1 MVTTLLSTKWH
12 VPPLRPERVPRAHLI
27 ERLNAALQAKL
38 TLVSAP
44 AGFGKTTL
52 ISEWAVVCP
61 NPVAWLSLDEA
72 DNDPA
77 RFLAYLIAAL
87 QTLDASIGAAVLPTL
102 QAGRLQPLEQLI
114 AQLINQ
120 IDATKHRVVLI
131 LDDYHLIKAQEIH
144 EAVAFLLE
152 HLPHNL
158 HLVIATRAD
167 PPLPLARLRAR
178 AQLKE
183 LRQSDLRFTS
193 EEIAAFLNRIMGL
206 GLSPQQVAALAECT
220 EGWVAGLQ
228 MAAVSMQGQDKARVA
243 SLVQELAGSD
253 RYIMD
258 YLLSEVL
265 ERQPSDVQRFLL
277 QTSVLERLSGPL
289 CDAVLGQQDGAQSML
304 EHLERANLFVLALD
318 SHRQW
323 YRYHRLFADLL
334 RSRLATAQSDL
345 APQLHQRASIWF
357 EQNGMLP
364 EAIEH
369 AISAQDY
376 VRAADR
382 IAQVAEETVMRSELA
397 TFLRWVD
404 RLPTELVVARPS
416 LALAHAWALLMTGR
430 WAEAMN
436 SYLGESDAALAA
448 QKLAPLQ
455 ALIALF
461 EGRLPDAR
469 ALALQALQE
478 LPEGDGFLRGTATWN
493 LSLTCLAEG
502 DFEGAR
508 QALEGLLRMSRGR
521 GNTVL
526 AVMAL
531 CSLAIVHRRQGHL
544 QQSRAMFERALELA
558 TDQDG
563 HRLPA
568 ASEPLMALGELWR
581 EWNDLDRATQYLA
594 EGIERAKQW
603 AEASSLDGYMSL
615 ARVEQARGD
624 WTAADAAIDN
634 AMRMAEQF
642 DIMEMDDL
650 LVALLQARLL
660 LGRGQTE
667 AARRC
672 IRRWGLDRDL
682 SLDQPT
688 PTSGVQEAF
697 MRSRLRKYQH
707 ILLARLRIAEGRPA
721 EALALVEPL
730 LPKLEEL
737 QRTDLALEVWILIAL
752 AYQALDDED
761 PAMAALG
768 RALSL
773 AEAGGYVR
781 TFVDE
786 GPPMAR
792 LLYQAAQQDIY
803 PQYAGKLLA
812 AYPIAERAAVSAPS
826 MELVEPLSGRELEI
840 LELVAK
846 GLTNQQIAEKLFLSL
861 ATVKWHTHNIYGKLG
876 VNRRT
881 EAVARART
889 LGILPTLLASP

>member
-1 MVTTLLSTKWH
+1 MATTLLSTKWH
-12 VPPLRPERVPRAHLI
+12 IPPVRPERVARPHLI
-27 ERLNAALQAKL
+27 ERLNAVLQAKL

-52 ISEWAVVCP
+52 ISEWAAACP
-61 NPVAWLSLDEA
+61 CPVAWLSLDES

-77 RFLAYLIAAL
+77 RFSAYLIAAL
-87 QTLDASIGAAVLPTL
+87 QPLGANIGAAALR
-102 QAGRLQPLEQLI
+102 AGQLQPLEQVI
-114 AQLINQ
+114 AHLINQ
-120 IDATKHRVVLI
+120 IAAAERCVVLI
-131 LDDYHLIKAQEIH
+131 LDDYHLIKGQEIH
-144 EAVAFLLE
+144 AAVVFLLE
-152 HLPHNL
+152 HLPRNL

-178 AQLKE
+178 AQLNE
-183 LRQSDLRFTS
+183 LRQFDLRFTS
-193 EEIAAFLNRIMGL
+193 EEVAAFLNRIMRL
-206 GLSPQQVAALAECT
+206 GLSPQQVAALAERT
-220 EGWVAGLQ
+220 EGWIAGLQ
-228 MAAVSMQGQDKARVA
+228 MAAVSIQGQDKAQVT

-265 ERQPSDVQRFLL
+265 ERQPTDVQVFLL
-277 QTSVLERLSGPL
+277 HTSILERLSGPL
-289 CDAVLGQQDGAQSML
+289 CDAVLGQQGRAQSTL

-318 SHRQW
+318 SRRQW

-334 RSRLATAQSDL
+334 RSRLADTQSDS

-369 AISAQDY
+369 ALAARDHF
-376 VRAADR
+376 RAAGLID
-382 IAQVAEETVMRSELA
+382 QVAEQTVMRSELA
-397 TFLRWVD
+397 TFLRWVES
-404 RLPTELVVARPS
+404 LPTECVAARPA

-430 WAEAMN
+430 WAEAIR
-436 SYLGESDAALAA
+436 SYLGEGDSALAS

-469 ALALQALQE
+469 RLALQALQE

-493 LSLTCLAEG
+493 LSLTRLAEG

-563 HRLPA
+563 RWLPA
-568 ASEPLMALGELWR
+568 ASEPLMGLGELWR
-581 EWNDLDRATQYLA
+581 EWNDLDRASQCLA

-615 ARVEQARGD
+615 ARVQQARGD
-624 WTAADAAIDN
+624 WQAADAALDN
-634 AMRMAEQF
+634 AMRMAAQF
-642 DIMEMDDL
+642 DITEMDDL
-650 LVALLQARLL
+650 LVVLLQIRLL
-660 LGRGQTE
+660 LQRGQNE

-672 IRRWGLDRDL
+672 IRRWGLDSDL
-682 SLDQPT
+682 SLEETVPT
-688 PTSGVQEAF
+688 TAFQDAF
-697 MRSRLRKYQH
+697 MRSRLEKYRN
-707 ILLARLRIAEGRPA
+707 ILMARLQIAQGRPA
-721 EALALVEPL
+721 EALSLLEPL
-730 LPKLEEL
+730 LPKLEEMR
-737 QRTDLALEVWILIAL
+737 RTDLVLEALILTAL
-752 AYQALDDED
+752 AHQALDDGQ
-761 PAMAALG
+761 AVAALG
-768 RALSL
+768 QALSL
-773 AEAGGYVR
+773 AKAGGYVR
-781 TFVDE
+781 AFVDE
-786 GPPMAR
+786 GPSMAR
-792 LLYQAAQQDIY
+792 LLYRAAQQDIC

-812 AYPIAERAAVSAPS
+812 AYPISERAAVSAPS
-826 MELVEPLSGRELEI
+826 SELVEPLSDRELEI
-840 LELVAK
+840 LEWVAK
-846 GLTNQQIAEKLFLSL
+846 GLANQQIAEQLFLSL

-876 VNRRT
+876 VHNRT
-881 EAVARART
+881 QAIARART
-889 LGILPTLLASP
+889 LGILPAAPASR